1 MEYRRVGRSGLKV
14 SVFGLG
20 GWLTF
25 GESVK
30 DKKIINRII
39 KTAYEKGINYFD
51 IADVYALGEAE
62 KLMGE
67 VLREY
72 PRHRLVITS
81 KVFWPMSDD
90 INDRG
95 LSRKHIFESIDK
107 SLKRIGTDYID
118 IYYCHRFDPEVPLE
132 ETLRAMSDLVH
143 HGKILYWGTS
153 MWSHAQILEA
163 MMLCERYGLYKP
175 IVEQPVYNLI
185 IREHFEK
192 EVKPSIEK
200 FGIGAIV
207 FSPLLSGILTG
218 KYDEG
223 IPPGSRLGKS
233 DVIRE
238 RHYTKENIE
247 KVRKFKNIADRIG
260 YSRAQVAL
268 AWLKSKPGVS
278 SIILGATKP
287 QQLEENLRAL
297 EIELTQDL
305 INEIENIFV

>member
-67 VLREY
+67 VLREH
-72 PRHRLVITS
+72 PRHRLVIAS

-90 INDRG
+90 VNDRG

-143 HGKILYWGTS
+143 QGKILYWGTS

-185 IREHFEK
+185 IRKHFEK

-268 AWLKSKPGVS
+268 AWLKSKPEVS

>member
-72 PRHRLVITS
+72 PRHRLVIAS

-143 HGKILYWGTS
+143 QGKILYWGTS

-268 AWLKSKPGVS
+268 AWLKSKPEVS

>member
-72 PRHRLVITS
+72 PRHRLVIAS

-143 HGKILYWGTS
+143 QGKILYWGTS

-268 AWLKSKPGVS
+268 AWLKSKPEVS

-297 EIELTQDL
+297 EIKLTQDL

>member
-51 IADVYALGEAE
+51 IGDVYALGEAE

-72 PRHRLVITS
+72 PRHRLVIAS

-143 HGKILYWGTS
+143 QGKILYWGTS

-185 IREHFEK
+185 IRKHFEK

-223 IPPGSRLGKS
+223 ISPGSRLGKS

-268 AWLKSKPGVS
+268 AWLKSKPEVS

>member
-1 MEYRRVGRSGLKV
+1 MEYRKVGKSGLKV

-30 DKKIINRII
+30 DRETVNRII

-67 VLREY
+67 ALKEY
-72 PRHRLVITS
+72 PRHRLVIAS

-90 INDRG
+90 INDKG

-107 SLKRIGTDYID
+107 SLKRIGTDYLD
-118 IYYCHRFDPEVPLE
+118 IYYCHRFDPDVPLE
-132 ETLRAMSDLVH
+132 ETLRAMNDLVQQ
-143 HGKILYWGTS
+143 GKILYWGTS
-153 MWSHAQILEA
+153 MWTHAQVLEA
-163 MMLCERYGLYKP
+163 MMLCEKYGLYKP

-218 KYDEG
+218 KYDNG
-223 IPPGSRLGKS
+223 IPTESRLGKS
-233 DVIRE
+233 EVIRE
-238 RHYTKENIE
+238 RHYTRENIE
-247 KVRKFKNIADRIG
+247 KVKKLKNIADKIG
-260 YSRAQVAL
+260 YSRAQIAL
-268 AWLKSKPGVS
+268 AWLKSKREVS

-287 QQLEENLRAL
+287 EQLEENLQSL
-297 EIELTQDL
+297 KIDLTQDL
-305 INEIENIFV
+305 IGEIEDIFK

>member
-1 MEYRRVGRSGLKV
+1 
-14 SVFGLG
+14 
-20 GWLTF
+20 
-25 GESVK
+25 
-30 DKKIINRII
+30 
-39 KTAYEKGINYFD
+39 
-51 IADVYALGEAE
+51 
-62 KLMGE
+62 
-67 VLREY
+67 
-72 PRHRLVITS
+72 
-81 KVFWPMSDD
+81 
-90 INDRG
+90 
-95 LSRKHIFESIDK
+95 
-107 SLKRIGTDYID
+107 
-118 IYYCHRFDPEVPLE
+118 
-132 ETLRAMSDLVH
+132 
-143 HGKILYWGTS
+143 
-153 MWSHAQILEA
+153 
-163 MMLCERYGLYKP
+163 
-175 IVEQPVYNLI
+175 
-185 IREHFEK
+185 HFEK

-268 AWLKSKPGVS
+268 AWLKSKPEVS